1 MRKATPAQ
9 QEKTRR
15 RSRKANGLYDEIDSK
30 IIMLLREDGRR
41 TIADLSK
48 EVNISETATR
58 VRVSKLIKD
67 ELLQI
72 VAITNP
78 VKLGLTVDVFITLQT
93 DPAVTMQ
100 VVDALNNLDE
110 VRYVAVLSGRYD
122 VVFSSAFQSDAE
134 LLEFLTEK
142 VGRIPG
148 VVRMET
154 FRILKTTKRTYD
166 RVWPVQPKK
175 SPSL

>member
-1 MRKATPAQ
+1 
-9 QEKTRR
+9 
-15 RSRKANGLYDEIDSK
+15 
-30 IIMLLREDGRR
+30 MLLREDGRR

-48 EVNISETATR
+48 EVSISETATR

-134 LLEFLTEK
+134 LLEFLTER

-154 FRILKTTKRTYD
+154 FRILKTTKRAYD
-166 RVWPVQPKK
+166 RVWPVRPKK

>member
-1 MRKATPAQ
+1 
-9 QEKTRR
+9 
-15 RSRKANGLYDEIDSK
+15 
-30 IIMLLREDGRR
+30 MLLREDGRR

-48 EVNISETATR
+48 EVKISETATR
-58 VRVSKLIKD
+58 VRVNRLIKD

-93 DPAVTMQ
+93 DPSMTMK
-100 VVDALNNLDE
+100 VVEALNNLDE

-122 VVFSSAFQSDAE
+122 VVFASAFQSDAE

-142 VGRIPG
+142 VGKIPG
-148 VVRMET
+148 VIRLET

-166 RVWPVQPKK
+166 RVWPVQPKQIR
-175 SPSL
+175 SL

>member
-1 MRKATPAQ
+1 
-9 QEKTRR
+9 
-15 RSRKANGLYDEIDSK
+15 
-30 IIMLLREDGRR
+30 MLLREDGRR

-48 EVNISETATR
+48 GVNISETATR

>member
-1 MRKATPAQ
+1 MRKSTPAH
-9 QEKTRR
+9 QEESRR
-15 RSRKANGLYDEIDSK
+15 RARRANGLYDEIDSK
-30 IIMLLREDGRR
+30 IIVLLREDGRR
-41 TIADLSK
+41 TVADLSK
-48 EVNISETATR
+48 EVKISETATR
-58 VRVSKLIKD
+58 VRVSNLIKD

-93 DPAVTMQ
+93 DPSMTMQ

-110 VRYVAVLSGRYD
+110 VRYVAILSGRYD
-122 VVFSSAFQSDAE
+122 VVFSSAFRSDAE

-142 VGRIPG
+142 VGKIPG
-148 VVRMET
+148 VIRMET